1 MFAKLAQ
8 QLTNARRR
16 EPRHRPPAPLRLVV
30 NRQREAAKH
39 PGRGRLVCRWWAMPG
54 GAGLACAWERQMPDD
69 FGQPVRLARRPAAV
83 LLVGD
88 ERQGPLCSH
97 GLGSPPSPGG

>member
-8 QLTNARRR
+8 QLTNARRT
-16 EPRHRPPAPLRLVV
+16 EPRHRPAAPLRLVV
-30 NRQREAAKH
+30 NRQSEATKH

-54 GAGLACAWERQMPDD
+54 RAGLACAWEIEVPDNLA
-69 FGQPVRLARRPAAV
+69 QPIRLAKRPAAF

-88 ERQGPLCSH
+88 ERQGPLCSRA
-97 GLGSPPSPGG
+97 LGSPPNPGG